1 MTRSPKMACARLR
14 VYLRRLLRRIQAIQL
29 KVQLEL
35 LKEENQKRM
44 RTKGRNG
51 KPNKPWER

>member
-1 MTRSPKMACARLR
+1 MTRSPKTACARLR